1 MRIDFCGF
9 LFAGDFIQFLTDLH
23 KRILYFGNGGHD
35 ADPIH
40 RCDRLTF
47 SHHITVAHQIL
58 MKSGRDEQAMLVS
71 VAGIIIALLMLV
83 NEMGGLFD
91 TIRNVFGL

>member
-1 MRIDFCGF
+1 MDIGII
-9 LFAGDFIQFLTDLH
+9 LKVAGVG
-23 KRILYFGNGGHD
+23 ILVS
-35 ADPIH
+35 AA
-40 RCDRLTF
+40 T
-47 SHHITVAHQIL
+47 QIL
-58 MKSGRDEQAMLVS
+58 SKSGRDEQAMLVS